1 MQKAK
6 VVIYSKDPC
15 PYCVRA
21 KVFFDNREIV
31 YTEIDLTG
39 KQSEIDALKART
51 GFPTVPQIFIGELG
65 VGGYD
70 DLKAL
75 DQAGKLEKLIF
86 PNGR

>member
-51 GFPTVPQIFIGELG
+51 GFPTVPQIFINDQL
-65 VGGYD
+65 VGGYT
-70 DLKAL
+70 DLKQL
-75 DQAGKLEKLIF
+75 DEEGKLEALL
-86 PNGR
+86 NG